1 MFTLNVRL
9 SFLTCSK
16 FQLANSTNKIM
27 AVGVMAVIASTFSF
41 VVGIV
46 IAEAGSTSTITQRI
60 ECLLSTIRCFAV
72 PSDAIIFLL

>member
-1 MFTLNVRL
+1 
-9 SFLTCSK
+9 
-16 FQLANSTNKIM
+16 M